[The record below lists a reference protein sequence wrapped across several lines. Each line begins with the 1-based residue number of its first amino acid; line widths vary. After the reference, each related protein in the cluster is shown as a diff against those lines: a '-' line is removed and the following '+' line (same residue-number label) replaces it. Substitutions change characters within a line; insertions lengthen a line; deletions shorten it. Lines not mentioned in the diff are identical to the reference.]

1 MKKFSTL
8 RPIAV
13 WLFSALTLAMASCD
27 DGSPQ
32 LEKSKVQF
40 SLSPGT
46 ASGGRMKASDL
57 PENARLMISIKGR
70 SGAAVLTNHEIQVLK
85 GGEGYLADPLELLP
99 GNYVITDF
107 MIVDDSEVLNATP
120 KSESPFGEFVM
131 HSLPYNFSVTEN
143 RVAEVNMQVIDVRNE
158 KPEAFGYAS
167 FKVNKMNTL
176 SFIVSKA
183 DGGQA
188 SLRGAIAELRQGKNL
203 LKTFS
208 IRPGMNKMDFEG
220 QPDAMYTLS
229 VYAGE
234 SGNVKTFNFRDL
246 KKQLGA
252 KPLKINLEPALFLTM
267 ESSVDEG
274 NENEDYFEFI
284 LEGTEGTVNINW
296 GDGHEDSGALPIIR
310 SHEYTMG
317 TYTAIVTGD
326 LDKITDLYGF
336 SYGTIIYSMKGL
348 TNLTA
353 LKTYNPSWGAVP
365 IAVDLS
371 NCRNL
376 ETIYVEKYG
385 APYEPIDLRTDF
397 KLPEE
402 HFIKEFVFYVPSL
415 GPDRENI
422 SVDELDVLVD
432 NIYNNVVRRR
442 IYDGNFFVYPVEP
455 PSPEAQ
461 QKLDILQDEYN
472 WDVRLDGNIWDD
484 SEFGRARQDL
494 DARRENWLQLKFP
507 DNKRRSRSAKM
518 ALMN

>member
-1 MKKFSTL
+1 MKKISTL

-13 WLFSALTLAMASCD
+13 WLFSALTLAMSSCD

-107 MIVDDSEVLNATP
+107 MIVDDTDVLNATP
-120 KSESPFGEFVM
+120 KSESFFSEFVTQ
-131 HSLPYNFSVTEN
+131 SLPHHFSVTEN
-143 RVAEVNMQVIDVRNE
+143 SVAKVNMQVIDVRNE

-167 FKVNKMNTL
+167 FKVNKANTL

-183 DGGQA
+183 KGGQA
-188 SLRGAIAELRQGKNL
+188 SLRGATAELRQGKDL
-203 LKTFS
+203 IQTYS
-208 IRPGMNKMDFEG
+208 VRPGMNKIVFEG
-220 QPDAMYTLS
+220 PPDALYTLS
-229 VYAGE
+229 VFAGE
-234 SGNVKTFNFRDL
+234 SAKVKTFNFKALRNEI
-246 KKQLGA
+246 GA
-252 KPLKINLEPALFLTM
+252 KPLKIDLEPALLLTM
-267 ESSVDEG
+267 ESSVEEG
-274 NENEDYFEFI
+274 NESEDYFEFV
-284 LEGTEGTVNINW
+284 LDGTGGPVNINW
-296 GDGHEDSGALPIIR
+296 GDGQEDSGTLPIIR
-310 SHEYTMG
+310 SHEYTTG
-317 TYTAIVTGD
+317 TYTAIVTGN
-326 LDKITDLYGF
+326 LDQITNLYGF
-336 SYGTIIYSMKGL
+336 SYGTIIYAIKGL
-348 TNLTA
+348 THLTA

-365 IAVDLS
+365 INVDLS
-371 NCRNL
+371 NCQNL
-376 ETIYVEKYG
+376 ETIHVEKYG

-397 KLPEE
+397 KLPDE
-402 HFIKEFVFYVPSL
+402 HFIKEFVFYAPSL
-415 GPDRENI
+415 DPTRENI
-422 SVDELDVLVD
+422 TADELDVLVD
-432 NIYNNVVRRR
+432 NIYNNVLRRG
-442 IYDGNFFVYPVEP
+442 IHDGKFFVYPVDV

-461 QKLDILQDEYN
+461 QKLSILQNEYN

-507 DNKRRSRSAKM
+507 DNKRISRRAKM
-518 ALMN
+518 ALVN